1 MLQGGK
7 GPSRHK
13 EDFGAA
19 SQNLLLA
26 VEELGLATT
35 WIQGQI
41 ENEKGIEIGKL
52 LKVPEEYIVMGYF
65 PIGEPIKEV
74 KGPKK
79 LSFEERCFLEEFGV
93 EFL

>member
-1 MLQGGK
+1 M
-7 GPSRHK
+7 
-13 EDFGAA
+13 
-19 SQNLLLA
+19 
-26 VEELGLATT
+26 
-35 WIQGQI
+35 
-41 ENEKGIEIGKL
+41 GKL
-52 LKVPEEYIVMGYF
+52 LKAPEEYTVMGYF